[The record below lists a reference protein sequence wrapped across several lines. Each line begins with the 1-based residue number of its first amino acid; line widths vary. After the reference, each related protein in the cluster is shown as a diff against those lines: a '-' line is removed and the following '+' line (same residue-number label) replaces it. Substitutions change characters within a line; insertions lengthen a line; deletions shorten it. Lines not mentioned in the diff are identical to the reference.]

1 MILAKYEKQPAEVK
15 DYDIDYAEWLGPVG
29 DTVAT
34 ATTTVACD
42 TEPAPTLLVDSVE
55 TSDTLVKLWV
65 SGGTAGARYKV
76 TVLMTTTGFAGKTR
90 TDESELVFTVKEY

>member
-34 ATTTVACD
+34 ATTTVTCD
-42 TEPAPTLLVDSVE
+42 TEPVPTLEIDSIMKS
-55 TSDTLVKLWV
+55 TTAVKLWV
-65 SGGTAGARYKV
+65 SGGTAGVRYKV
-76 TVLMTTTGFAGKTR
+76 TVKMTTAGGR
-90 TDESELVFTVKEY
+90 LDESELVFTVKDR

>member
-34 ATTTVACD
+34 AVAVVTSD
-42 TEPAPTLLVDSVE
+42 AEPVPTLEVDSVG
-55 TSDTLVKLWV
+55 TSGTTVKLWV
-65 SGGTAGARYKV
+65 SGGTAGVRYKI
-76 TVLMTTTGFAGKTR
+76 TVLMTTAGAAGKTR
-90 TDESELVFTVKEY
+90 KDESELVFTVKEY

>member
-34 ATTTVACD
+34 ATTTVTCD
-42 TEPAPTLLVDSVE
+42 TEPVPTLLVDSVE

-65 SGGTAGARYKV
+65 SGGTAGARYKI
-76 TVLMTTTGFAGKTR
+76 TVRMTTTGAAGKTR
-90 TDESELVFTVKEY
+90 KDESELVFTVKEY